1 VYVLR
6 QGLSSIDEC
15 NAHGHYTKPIW
26 VHDKSSESEDEEENS
41 KSKEDDDKIC
51 DSDDDNKLYYELAG
65 HPLPCY
71 DENSK
76 CQSSL
81 RVLRAAA
88 THFPEL
94 RKLKRIVYEAKRED
108 FKVESIDT
116 ALCAGDFEKLC
127 KLCGML
133 HYKDLFSTE
142 QTSDS
147 CCDSNCN
154 IEVPLRLQEP
164 KLPDLESNMH
174 VEHAALIA
182 EIEKKFADDA
192 EFPCCCCERLL
203 QRKQVTAFA
212 FSDTKFSSNMS
223 GV

>member
-1 VYVLR
+1 
-6 QGLSSIDEC
+6 
-15 NAHGHYTKPIW
+15 
-26 VHDKSSESEDEEENS
+26 
-41 KSKEDDDKIC
+41 
-51 DSDDDNKLYYELAG
+51 
-65 HPLPCY
+65 
-71 DENSK
+71 
-76 CQSSL
+76 
-81 RVLRAAA
+81 
-88 THFPEL
+88 
-94 RKLKRIVYEAKRED
+94 LKRIVYEAKRED
-108 FKVESIDT
+108 FKIDV
-116 ALCAGDFEKLC
+116 ALCAEDFEKLC

-154 IEVPLRLQEP
+154 IAMPLRLQEP

-212 FSDTKFSSNMS
+212 FSDAKFSSNMWKS
-223 GV
+223 LKAHIRR